1 MGAEVYVSTCVY
13 VGGVHVS
20 VYVWGGGSQQNTMSL
35 LLLRVSKSHHVPG
48 DSASGAA
55 SVSNITAAATTTGSD
70 NLHYQG
76 PPQAQS
82 RSHIISEHQNQP
94 PGHAGCKNPIHS

>member
-1 MGAEVYVSTCVY
+1 MGAEVYVSTCVC

-94 PGHAGCKNPIHS
+94 PGHAGCKKPIHN